1 MVQLSAHQQFYQHTS
16 VLASELAAIENEVK
30 DKEQQLLNSIN
41 RLAEAVRKASTEKQ
55 PKVVKELVTNYFS
68 EVEKVLT
75 AWQNRVANYD
85 AGLSFREQF
94 GDSMLVFVYGK
105 VKAGKSSLGNFVVS
119 GRGEPDEDWMSQ
131 LGKKLHSPEFFLADK
146 NPKFAETINF
156 KQGFQV
162 GGVETTSCIQGFR
175 VPGMTWVDSPG
186 LHSVNSENGDL
197 AQKYVDSADLII
209 YPMNTAQPGRKSD
222 LLELESLLKAGK
234 RVLILIT
241 RCDDVDEDV
250 DDEGNIIH
258 TRVMKSAKSRQDQET
273 YVQQSLDELCADLG
287 LTDADTSV
295 LTVSVGYAES
305 HGNNAEAMRESG
317 MQALF
322 DRLQSILTSEGIAL
336 KKQVPLN
343 NLQHFYRQLL
353 NESGELSLVNLRKP
367 LNQAHGELGELQD
380 QLQQIGEQAQNR
392 IALDLVVKL
401 EKLVEAYADRGTTQG
416 LEEELQSLIEH
427 SLTEHY
433 QQPIQQLYQQA
444 LGAFSSVT
452 MDMGLSM
459 GLDFESKQAQIT
471 VDVSRKSAA
480 VGSGAGA
487 VLGGIAGFF
496 AGGPLGAVIGSSL
509 GGMVG
514 GAGGSML
521 NKQEVRTITVGDNR
535 EEVKSILLDKA
546 REGVANAIASLNQ
559 QTNQELLLPL
569 QTALQRVLK
578 QTEEFQSY
586 LKEQCHV

>member
-16 VLASELAAIENEVK
+16 VLADELTTIENQVK
-30 DKEQQLLNSIN
+30 DKEQQLLNSISQ
-41 RLAEAVRKASTEKQ
+41 LAVAVRKASTEKQ

-105 VKAGKSSLGNFVVS
+105 VKAGKSSLGNFIAT
-119 GRGEPDEDWMSQ
+119 GRGEPDEDWMNQ

-197 AQKYVDSADLII
+197 AQRYVDSADLII
-209 YPMNTAQPGRKSD
+209 YPMNTSQPGRKSD
-222 LLELESLLKAGK
+222 LDELENLLKAGK

-241 RCDDVDEDV
+241 RCDDVDEDE
-250 DDEGNIIH
+250 DDAGNIIH